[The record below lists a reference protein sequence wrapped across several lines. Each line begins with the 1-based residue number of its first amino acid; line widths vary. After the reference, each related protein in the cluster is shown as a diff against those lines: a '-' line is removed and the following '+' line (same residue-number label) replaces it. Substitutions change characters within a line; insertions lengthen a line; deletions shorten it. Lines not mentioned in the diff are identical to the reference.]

1 MSSACATHGGVDLST
16 HEHSLVL
23 VQLAE
28 LAEVRE
34 VVPDGFKLVPGNVA
48 VAVRVKVLENGLWR
62 GGINKSK
69 FVMQMLSTFIELE

>member
-1 MSSACATHGGVDLST
+1 MGVDLST
-16 HEHSLVL
+16 RERSLVL

-48 VAVRVKVLENGLWR
+48 VAIRVKVLENGLWR
-62 GGINKSK
+62 GGINKST
-69 FVMQMLSTFIELE
+69 FVMQMVSTFIELE

>member
-1 MSSACATHGGVDLST
+1 MRRTGGVDLAT

-48 VAVRVKVLENGLWR
+48 VAIRVKVLENGLER
-62 GGINKSK
+62 RNK
-69 FVMQMLSTFIELE
+69 